1 MSFTW
6 YNQLKLNDMKF
17 LKIAII
23 AMLAAAP
30 AAVSAQVAPGGNP
43 GIAVAGSVNDSD
55 IPQAAKDFIA
65 KFYPG
70 QAVASVEKNFIRT
83 EYDVRLVNG
92 VEIEFNGKGKVS
104 SIEAPGNTV
113 LPDNVVQGLL
123 PAKAYK
129 HLKDSGFA
137 GYVDE
142 ISLDRRGYEVG
153 LLIDNPDEANYTVE
167 GEFIS
172 FDY

>member
-1 MSFTW
+1 
-6 YNQLKLNDMKF
+6 MKF

-23 AMLAAAP
+23 ALLAAAP
-30 AAVSAQVAPGGNP
+30 AAVSAQVAPSGNP
-43 GIAVAGSVNDSD
+43 GIAVAGTVNDSTL
-55 IPQAAKDFIA
+55 PKAAKDFIA
-65 KFYPG
+65 KYYPG

-92 VEIEFNGKGKVS
+92 VDIEFTGKGKVS

-113 LPDNVVQGLL
+113 LPDEVVKGLL
-123 PAKAYK
+123 PHKAYK
-129 HLKDSGFA
+129 HLKDNGLA

-142 ISLDRRGYEVG
+142 ISLDRRGYEVS
-153 LLIDNPDEANYTVE
+153 LLIENPDEANYTIE

-172 FDY
+172 FDD